1 MTRIMSVL
9 LVASIASPLAFAQ
22 ARPSGADWSAPRTTL
37 SVGYANIRSNAPPGQ
52 CDCFGANGGYV
63 SAAYSLLPWFR
74 IAGEVTGSH
83 ANHIGTLGQDLTLMT
98 YTAGP
103 QIVIPS
109 GRFEFFGHG
118 LFGAAH
124 GSDSYFLSG
133 STVSSSATS
142 FAISTGGGVDIGL
155 TRHIGVRAAQVEY
168 LRTSFP
174 NAGNNIQNH
183 TIFSAGLLLRFGHAD
198 SHDDSERNQAYKVQR
213 DMEKQAHDAKPE
225 VPVAAAAPPPPPP
238 PPPTSTTIKAPSASD
253 SDFDHNVDTAY
264 FDYDSY
270 ELRPDA
276 LAAVLKDATYLKAH
290 PDLDVVVAGYAD
302 ERGTAEYNLALGQK
316 RAQAVRDQLIA
327 DGVSASK
334 LDVVSYGKEKPL
346 CSEENEACYQ
356 KNRRASLENHSR

>member
-1 MTRIMSVL
+1 MAAL
-9 LVASIASPLAFAQ
+9 LVASVASPLAFAQ

-37 SVGYANIRSNAPPGQ
+37 SVGYAKVRSNAPPGQ
-52 CDCFGANGGYV
+52 CNCFGADGGYV

-83 ANHIGTLGQDLTLMT
+83 ANHIGTLGQNLTLLT

-103 QIVIPS
+103 QVVVPA

-124 GSDSYFLSG
+124 GSDSYFPSG
-133 STVSSSATS
+133 NTVSSSATS
-142 FAISTGGGVDIGL
+142 FAISTGGGLDIGL

-174 NAGNNIQNH
+174 NQGNNRQNH
-183 TIFSAGLLLRFGHAD
+183 TVFSAGLLFRFGSAYR
-198 SHDDSERNQAYKVQR
+198 DDSARNDAYKVQR
-213 DMEKQAHDAKPE
+213 DMEKQAHDAKAEPQ
-225 VPVAAAAPPPPPP
+225 VAAATPPPPPP
-238 PPPTSTTIKAPSASD
+238 PPATSTTIKAPASAD
-253 SDFDHNVDTAY
+253 VDFDRSVESAY

-276 LAAVLKDATYLKAH
+276 LAAVLKDATFLKSH
-290 PDLDVVVAGYAD
+290 PDLEVVVAGYAD

-316 RAQAVRDQLIA
+316 RAQSVRDQLIA
-327 DGVSASK
+327 DGVSPAK
-334 LDVVSYGKEKPL
+334 LDVVSYGKEKPS
-346 CSEENEACYQ
+346 CSDETAACFQ

>member
-9 LVASIASPLAFAQ
+9 LVASIASPLALAQ
-22 ARPSGADWSAPRTTL
+22 ASPSGADWSAPRTTL
-37 SVGYANIRSNAPPGQ
+37 SVGYANVRSNAPPGQ
-52 CDCFGANGGYV
+52 CNCFGANGGYV

-83 ANHIGTLGQDLTLMT
+83 ANHIGSLGQDLTLMT

-103 QIVIPS
+103 QIVVPA

-124 GSDSYFLSG
+124 GSDSYFPSG
-133 STVSSSATS
+133 NTVSSSATS
-142 FAISTGGGVDIGL
+142 FAISTGGGIDIGL

-174 NAGNNIQNH
+174 NAGNNNQNH
-183 TIFSAGLLLRFGHAD
+183 TIFSAGLLLRFGHAGSRVD
-198 SHDDSERNQAYKVQR
+198 ADRNQAYKVQR
-213 DMEKQAHDAKPE
+213 DMEKQAHEAKPE
-225 VPVAAAAPPPPPP
+225 APVAAAAPPPPP
-238 PPPTSTTIKAPSASD
+238 PPPTSTTIKAPAATD
-253 SDFDHNVDTAY
+253 ADFDHSVDSAF

-276 LAAVLKDATYLKAH
+276 LAAVLKNATYLKAH
-290 PDLDVVVAGYAD
+290 PDLEIVVAGYAD

-327 DGVSASK
+327 DGVSPAK

-346 CSEENEACYQ
+346 CSEDNEACFQ

>member
-1 MTRIMSVL
+1 MAAL
-9 LVASIASPLAFAQ
+9 LVASVASPLVFAQ

-37 SVGYANIRSNAPPGQ
+37 SVGYANVRSNAPPSQ
-52 CDCFGANGGYV
+52 CNCFGANGGYV

-83 ANHIGTLGQDLTLMT
+83 ANHIGTLGQDLTLVT
-98 YTAGP
+98 YAAGP
-103 QIVIPS
+103 QVVLPA

-124 GSDSYFLSG
+124 GSDSYFPSG
-133 STVSSSATS
+133 NTVSSSANS
-142 FAISTGGGVDIGL
+142 FAIVTGGGIDIGL

-174 NAGNNIQNH
+174 NAGNNRQNS
-183 TIFSAGLLLRFGHAD
+183 TIFSAGLLFRFGSAAGRDDAD
-198 SHDDSERNQAYKVQR
+198 RNRAYKVQR
-213 DMEKQAHDAKPE
+213 DMEKQAHAAKSEP
-225 VPVAAAAPPPPPP
+225 PVATAAPVT
-238 PPPTSTTIKAPSASD
+238 PPPTSTTIKAPSAPAA
-253 SDFDHNVDTAY
+253 DFDHSVESAY

-276 LAAVLKDATYLKAH
+276 LAAVLKDATYLKSH
-290 PDLDVVVAGYAD
+290 PDLDIVVAGFAD

-316 RAQAVRDQLIA
+316 RAQTVRDQLIA
-327 DGVSASK
+327 DGISPAR
-334 LDVVSYGKEKPL
+334 LDVVSYGKEKLL
-346 CSEENEACYQ
+346 CSDENEACFQ